1 MFSLNFMFLCSFI
14 EELCTKEGNNK
25 TGCSF
30 NFEHQCMNEKYKMI
44 HQVKENCVDK
54 LTAELK
60 RQHISNLSVEVTEK
74 EIKSNAEAYSLGIVW
89 KSLDISIETIDFNE
103 K

>member
-1 MFSLNFMFLCSFI
+1 M
-14 EELCTKEGNNK
+14 
-25 TGCSF
+25 
-30 NFEHQCMNEKYKMI
+30 
-44 HQVKENCVDK
+44 
-54 LTAELK
+54 K